1 MADAVAQA
9 LNQAY
14 KGGHFAVFHGY
25 AAGCLPQRYAFL
37 RSSGL
42 NVFHRTAANATCGHV
57 DNAQQGVV
65 VVGINRQ
72 PQISECVFDLLPL
85 IKAQA
90 AIDFI
95 GQAGTEQG
103 LLENA
108 RLGIAAVEHGN
119 LRQIHAVAVQ
129 GFDFFYHKLSF
140 FTVGKGG
147 KEADFFTMLGFS
159 AQVLA
164 QAAVVMGNHGIGCSK
179 DIAHRTIVLLQLD
192 RRGYLK
198 FTHEVGHI
206 AHARPSETVDALVV
220 VAYGK
225 YDSMLPSQK
234 FEPIVLQFIGVLEFV
249 HQDVVEAV
257 LVVSPQ
263 NIVTLQHFIAT
274 QHEFSKICYP
284 FLPTQTIVFG
294 IAFN

>member
-1 MADAVAQA
+1 MADAAAQA
-9 LNQAY
+9 FNQAH
-14 KGGHFAVFHGY
+14 KGGHFAVFHGH

-42 NVFHRTAANATCGHV
+42 NVFHRTAANAACGHV
-57 DNAQQGVV
+57 DDAQQGII

-72 PQISECVFDLLPL
+72 PHISKCVFDLLPL

-90 AIDFI
+90 TIDFI
-95 GQAGTEQG
+95 GQTGTEQG

-108 RLGIAAVEHGN
+108 RLGITTVKHSG
-119 LRQIHAVAVQ
+119 LCQIHTVAVQ
-129 GFDFFYHKLSF
+129 GFDFFYHELGL
-140 FTVGKGG
+140 FTVGKSG
-147 KEADFFTMLGFS
+147 KETDFLTMLGFS

-164 QAAVVMGNHGIGCSK
+164 QAAVVMGNHGIGRSK
-179 DIAHRTIVLLQLD
+179 DIAHRTVVLLQLD

-198 FTHEVGHI
+198 FTHEISHI
-206 AHARPSETVDALVV
+206 THARATETVDALIVI
-220 VAYGK
+220 AHGK
-225 YDSMLPSQK
+225 YGRMLPGQK

-249 HQDVVEAV
+249 YQDVVEAV
-257 LVVSPQ
+257 LVVNAQ
-263 NIVTLQHFIAT
+263 NIVTLQHFIAA
-274 QHEFSKICYP
+274 QHQFGKIRYP